1 MVILIEYFIKGRRS
15 HPREWIGIV
24 MAVFGVLWIMLEGDI
39 SRLAALAFNPGDL
52 LFLAAAL
59 AGPFTP
65 YFFVRNQSLIC
76 RHRAC
81 CLWWP

>member
-1 MVILIEYFIKGRRS
+1 
-15 HPREWIGIV
+15 

-52 LFLAAAL
+52 LFLAAAIGW
-59 AGPFTP
+59 AFTP

-76 RHRAC
+76 
-81 CLWWP
+81 